1 LGTSRPRRPPVRED
15 GERTQRRSQMNNYAD
30 HGAEI
35 SELKSENAELKRK
48 LEMNENA
55 IIMFAVAITA
65 IMLFTFT
72 MAL

>member
-1 LGTSRPRRPPVRED
+1 
-15 GERTQRRSQMNNYAD
+15 MNNYDD

-35 SELKSENAELKRK
+35 SELKRENAELKRK

-55 IIMFAVAITA
+55 IITFAVAITA

>member
-1 LGTSRPRRPPVRED
+1 
-15 GERTQRRSQMNNYAD
+15 MNNYAD